1 MAPAVAEEAIPV
13 LDAKV
18 DEYMSALAAAQPAS
32 PEFAAQAD
40 NVRTMGDADIRKAAE
55 TSNRLLDRPVQ
66 ALKKGGLS
74 EGSEV
79 GKTLLELRRTVE
91 DLDPSQRSPAPAS
104 GSASSRSGDKVVDYF
119 RKYQSAQS
127 HLNGIL
133 HSLRNGQDELHA
145 TTWRSTW
152 RRRTCGRRWAG

>member
-1 MAPAVAEEAIPV
+1 MTTNDPAPATAAAVQPLEPPDQALTLVAPEAPAAVQETAAPRMAPAVPEEAIPA

-18 DEYMSALAAAQPAS
+18 DEYMTALAKAQPAS
-32 PEFAAQAD
+32 PEFSAQAD

-55 TSNRLLDRPVQ
+55 TSNRLLQRPVQ

-91 DLDPSQRSPAPAS
+91 DLDPSTAK
-104 GSASSRSGDKVVDYF
+104 GVSRWMDWLPFGDKV
-119 RKYQSAQS
+119 
-127 HLNGIL
+127 
-133 HSLRNGQDELHA
+133 
-145 TTWRSTW
+145 
-152 RRRTCGRRWAG
+152 